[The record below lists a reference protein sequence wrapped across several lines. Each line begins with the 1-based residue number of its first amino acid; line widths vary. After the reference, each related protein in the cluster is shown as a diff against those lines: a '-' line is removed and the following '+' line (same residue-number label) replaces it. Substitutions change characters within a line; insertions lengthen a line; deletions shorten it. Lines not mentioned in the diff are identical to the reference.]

1 MLLRCLSMSAKR
13 PNIKNAMQL
22 AMEAAAKKK
31 AMSLATNDKAEEL
44 NNRNSD
50 RLGIIRKACQ
60 TIAGREFIRQ
70 VVIDEQSEKFDRLQI
85 KKNKNLTKETRNYKS
100 SRKNSVNPRSKSYRF
115 EDGGVSDAYHPGV
128 DKRLSRSTGR
138 ATKNVSE
145 AIQGL
150 DIVFTEET
158 RISEEL
164 LVPDFSFQMAFD
176 YSSSNRDQVSPIGE
190 IDTDVIMG
198 IDWGTTYTKVI
209 IQELGS
215 RKAFAVKFGRTGI
228 DGYLLPSQIY
238 KNGNTYGFTGPEV
251 NLKKN
256 LKLPILNRDYD
267 VNDLSY
273 IIAFLAVVIRNAR
286 EWFLINHGSIF
297 NNAKLAWSYHIGV
310 PAVRSDI
317 ELGTLVRNILHS
329 AAAISLTDGE
339 LILGSDVLRAANIV
353 KQGSWF
359 DENRVLDEYYVSAFP
374 EISAQ
379 LHGYV
384 SSNKWDDSLPKVM
397 IIDIGGGT
405 VDSAIINVTKNR
417 SEVRYNCLKSHVF
430 NCGAEILHLKRQA
443 WIEGAFANSKIKN
456 PPLLKELELMRRTS
470 GKLSKI
476 PSSVTHYLSQA
487 VFPENSGN
495 NVDTVFDRKYAMTL
509 SASVIIPV
517 RIIDPRT
524 DWSKLKVLFCGGAS
538 NNKVYQHYINRV
550 NSSDNRSL
558 RFNLAT
564 LEAPENLDIVGV
576 ESCDYHRLSVAFG
589 LSFQDLG
596 EFVGPDEI
604 PPIPSENEQTS
615 SAWNVEYISKDFV

>member
-1 MLLRCLSMSAKR
+1 MSAKR
-13 PNIKNAMQL
+13 PTIKNAMQL

-31 AMSLATNDKAEEL
+31 AMSLATNDKAEEF

-50 RLGIIRKACQ
+50 RLGIIREASQ
-60 TIAGREFIRQ
+60 TIADREFNRKI
-70 VVIDEQSEKFDRLQI
+70 VNDEQSGKFDNLQI
-85 KKNKNLTKETRNYKS
+85 KKDINLSKETRNYKS
-100 SRKNSVNPRSKSYRF
+100 RKKNSVNMRSKSDRF
-115 EDGGVSDAYHPGV
+115 EDSGVVDAYHPGV
-128 DKRLSRSTGR
+128 DKKLSRSNGR
-138 ATKNVSE
+138 ATKTVSE

-150 DIVFTEET
+150 DIVFTKET
-158 RISEEL
+158 RISKEL

-176 YSSSNRDQVSPIGE
+176 YSSSNRDQISPVGE

-198 IDWGTTYTKVI
+198 IDWGTAYTKVV

-215 RKAFAVKFGRTGI
+215 RKAFAVKFGSTGI
-228 DGYLLPSQIY
+228 EGYLLPSQIY
-238 KNGNTYGFTGPEV
+238 KNGNTYGLTGLEF
-251 NLKKN
+251 NLKNN

-286 EWFLINHGSIF
+286 EWFLINHSSIF
-297 NNAKLAWSYHIGV
+297 NNARLAWSYHVGV

-317 ELGTLVRNILHS
+317 ELGALFQNILHS
-329 AAAISLTDGE
+329 AASISLNNVE
-339 LILGSDVLRAANIV
+339 SIFHSDVLRAANLV

-359 DENRVLDEYYVSAFP
+359 DENRVLDEYYISAFP

-405 VDSAIINVTKNR
+405 VDAAIINVTKNS

-430 NCGAEILHLKRQA
+430 NSGAEILHLKRQD
-443 WIEGAFANSKIKN
+443 WIEASFARSKIEN
-456 PPLLKELELMRRTS
+456 STLLKEIELMRKAS
-470 GKLSKI
+470 GKLLKI
-476 PSSVTHYLSQA
+476 PSRVTHYLSQA
-487 VFPENSGN
+487 TFSGN
-495 NVDTVFDRKYAMTL
+495 LESNVDIVFDRSYAMSL
-509 SASVIIPV
+509 SVNVIAPV
-517 RIIDPRT
+517 RIIDPKT

-538 NNKVYQHYINRV
+538 NNEVYQHYISRV
-550 NSSDNRSL
+550 NSSDNTSL
-558 RFNLAT
+558 RFNLST
-564 LEAPENLDIVGV
+564 LEAPESLDIVGV

-596 EFVGPDEI
+596 KFVGPDEI
-604 PPIPSENEQTS
+604 PPISSDNGQTS
-615 SAWNVEYISKDFV
+615 SAWNVEYISKDLV